1 MGEKQ
6 CADCRDGE
14 HENYDDDV
22 HLMVVRDPKTK
33 KIHRRAYLCGEHRGA
48 YLDDG
53 WELLDTHS

>member
-1 MGEKQ
+1 MMKR

-22 HLMVVRDPKTK
+22 MLVVVRDPETK
-33 KIHRRAYLCGEHRGA
+33 NTVKRANLCNEHRGA

-53 WELLDTHS
+53 YEVKAQGF